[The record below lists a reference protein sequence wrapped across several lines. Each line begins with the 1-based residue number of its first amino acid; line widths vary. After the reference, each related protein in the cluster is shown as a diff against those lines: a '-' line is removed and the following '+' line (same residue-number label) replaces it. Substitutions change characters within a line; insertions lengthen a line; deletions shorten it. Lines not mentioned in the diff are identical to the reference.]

1 MSLSLAHHGQ
11 SPHPHHRATGPGK
24 TVTLQVLVFLFDE
37 AHLLFN
43 DAYEVR
49 TAGTK
54 KPAKDPGGL
63 LLSASISEQ

>member
-1 MSLSLAHHGQ
+1 MPIA
-11 SPHPHHRATGPGK
+11 PPHHRATGPGK

-43 DAYEVR
+43 NTDEVR

-54 KPAKDPGGL
+54 KPARDPDGL
-63 LLSASISEQ
+63 LLSASITE